1 MQDTTDIR
9 NIPDSDLI
17 FAMDIGTRSIIGMV
31 GVMDG
36 DRLRILEIE
45 KEPHTKRAML
55 DGQIEDIAAV
65 AAVGRVVKERLES
78 RLGRKLKR
86 VCIAAAGR
94 ALKTQR
100 SRYELRFSEPTRMD
114 DEIIGR
120 LENGALNKAEAE
132 FRRTVGDADGGKFFL
147 VSHTVAEY
155 QVDGYPMS
163 SLLDHKGRVVQAEVV
178 ATFLPAEV
186 VNSLYTTMRRLDLR
200 VASITLE
207 PIAAINAV
215 IPANLRLLNLALV
228 DIGAGTS
235 DIAVSRDGGVTGY
248 TMATVAGDEITEAL
262 MRAFLLSFE
271 TAEKVKMSLSGG
283 DGITVTNILGL
294 EQKLTREAVEEAVAP
309 ARKALCEEIARCV
322 ADANGGKAPSAVFLA
337 GGGSKL
343 AGMCQG
349 VAQALAMDAA
359 RVAVAGQ
366 NFEQSACSDN
376 YVLNDSEYA
385 TPLGI
390 AISAGFNLIGDSYRV
405 LLNGVSTK
413 LFRNGTLTVQEL
425 LTMNGCSIE
434 DFLPRNGRNILAQI
448 NGRREIFRG
457 ETGRPAVLTL
467 NGGKARLSNVV
478 RAGDEIEFT
487 PAVKGEDAHVTVG
500 KAIGNDNLMVTVNG
514 EAVSPSRE
522 LEDGDVV
529 LSETPE
535 PAGGGQQAPAPA
547 EGEISAP
554 PAPGAADT
562 PPAPA
567 AEAAEASEASEAPRQ
582 IPPGGIRVTFNGE
595 ERLFPPKED
604 GEPYYLM
611 NFLKYCTFSLEHP
624 QGDVTLELN
633 GKAGSFLDA
642 VHSGDRVDIL
652 CRKRADLPEAAKS
665 NCNA

>member
-1 MQDTTDIR
+1 MTDLR

-36 DRLRILEIE
+36 DKLRILEIE
-45 KEPHTKRAML
+45 KEPHVKRAML
-55 DGQIEDIAAV
+55 DGQIEDIGAV
-65 AAVGRVVKERLES
+65 ASVGRIVKERLES
-78 RLGRKLKR
+78 RLGRKLTR

-100 SRYELRFSEPTRMD
+100 ASSELRFPEPTRLD
-114 DEIIGR
+114 EEIIGR
-120 LENGALNKAEAE
+120 LENGALSKAEAE
-132 FRRTVGDADGGKFFL
+132 FRRSMGPDAGKFFL

-163 SLLDHKGRVVQAEVV
+163 NLLDHKGQVIQAQVV
-178 ATFLPAEV
+178 ATFLPSEV
-186 VNSLYTTMRRLDLR
+186 VNSLYAAMRLINLR
-200 VASITLE
+200 VASVTLE

-235 DIAVSRDGGVTGY
+235 DIAVSRDGGVVGY

-271 TAEKVKMSLSGG
+271 SAEQVKMSLDRDG
-283 DGITVTNILGL
+283 DIAVTNILG
-294 EQKLTREAVEEAVAP
+294 QPLTLTAQAVEDAITP
-309 ARKALCEEIARCV
+309 ARQALCEEIAHRI
-322 ADANGGKAPSAVFLA
+322 ADVNGGKAPSAVFLA
-337 GGGSKL
+337 GGGGKL
-343 AGMCQG
+343 SGMCRG
-349 VAQALAMDAA
+349 VAQALAMDEN

-366 NFEQSACSDN
+366 NFEQSAFSDN
-376 YVLNDSEYA
+376 YILNDAEYA

-405 LLNGVSTK
+405 MLNGASAK

-425 LTMNGCSIE
+425 LTMNGCSIQ
-434 DFLPRNGRNILAQI
+434 DFLPRNGRNIMVQV

-467 NGGKARLSNVV
+467 NGEKARLTNIV

-487 PAVKGEDAHVTVG
+487 PATRGEDAHVTAG
-500 KAIGNDNLMVTVNG
+500 EAIRSDTLMVTVNG
-514 EAVSPSRE
+514 EAVSPSRP

-529 LSETPE
+529 CSETPE
-535 PAGGGQQAPAPA
+535 PAAPEAPAPELPMVDDDA
-547 EGEISAP
+547 YALPQLPHSEDGGEFSAP
-554 PAPGAADT
+554 EENPGDAP
-562 PPAPA
+562 PRLIA
-567 AEAAEASEASEAPRQ
+567 AEPEEDDSPRNT
-582 IPPGGIRVTFNGE
+582 GIRVTFNGDD
-595 ERLFPPKED
+595 RFFPPKED

-611 NFLKYCTFSLEHP
+611 NFLKYCEFSLEHP
-624 QGDVTLELN
+624 DGNVSLTLN
-633 GKAGSFLDA
+633 GKPGSFLNV

-652 CRKRADLPEAAKS
+652 CAERDSL
-665 NCNA
+665 